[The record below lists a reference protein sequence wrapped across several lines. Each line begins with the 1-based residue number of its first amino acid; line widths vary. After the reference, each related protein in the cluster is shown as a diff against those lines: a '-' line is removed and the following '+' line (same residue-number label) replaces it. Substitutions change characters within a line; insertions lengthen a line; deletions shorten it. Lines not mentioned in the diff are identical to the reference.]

1 MGRLVRI
8 HVLHTNDVHS
18 HFDQMPRIAALLRRM
33 RRELEAAGDAV
44 FVLDGGDHV
53 DRMHPVTEGTR
64 GWANVDVLNASGY
77 DVVTVGNNEGITLP
91 HEWLERLYAGA
102 RFDVA
107 LANLRDARTGERP
120 PWAKPVVVREAGGV
134 RVAFLGV
141 TAPYHTF
148 YNLLGWHVEEPE
160 GVLAEQVR
168 VWRER
173 ADLVVVLSHLGLGR
187 DEELARSLSGVDLI
201 VGAHTHHVLA
211 RGHTVG
217 DTLIVQCGRGGG
229 LVGHVRLVYDR
240 DARRVVARE
249 ARCLPVVDEV
259 PDAAVAEVIARRERE
274 ADAVLSEPVAAL
286 AQPLPVSWERESPL
300 ANLLAAGLR
309 RWVQADVALVNA
321 GTLLAPLVAGPVTR
335 RQLLAACPH
344 PINPCRLTLTGEA
357 LRTILEDSL
366 RDERI
371 RAPIRG
377 FGFRGRVHGWM
388 CVDGLTVEY
397 DPTAPE
403 GSRIVRII
411 GDEGPLDP
419 RREYRVATLDM
430 FTFGPHFPLFHHGR
444 DVRYC
449 LPEFL
454 RDVLQEALQWPEA
467 VAASHRRR
475 WVAVCRAT

>member
-1 MGRLVRI
+1 MGRFVRI
-8 HVLHTNDVHS
+8 HILHTNDVHS
-18 HFDQMPRIAALLRRM
+18 HFEQMPRLAALIRRLRQ
-33 RRELEAAGDAV
+33 ELAAKGDAV

-64 GWANVDVLNASGY
+64 GQANVDVLNAAGY
-77 DVVTVGNNEGITLP
+77 DVVTVGNNEGLTLP
-91 HEWLERLYAGA
+91 HAWFERLYAGA

-107 LANLRDARTGERP
+107 LANLRDAQTGARP
-120 PWAKPVVVREAGGV
+120 PWAKPVVLREASGV

-148 YNLLGWHVEEPE
+148 YNLLGWRVEEPE
-160 GVLAEQVR
+160 DALAEQVR

-173 ADLVVVLSHLGLGR
+173 ADVVVVLSHLGLGR
-187 DEELARSLSGVDLI
+187 DEELARSLPGVDLI
-201 VGAHTHHVLA
+201 VGAHSHHVLP
-211 RGHTVG
+211 RGHAVG
-217 DTLIVQCGRGGG
+217 DTLIVQCGRGGEQ
-229 LVGHVRLVYDR
+229 VGHVTLVFDR

-249 ARCLPVVDEV
+249 ARCLPVADEAL
-259 PDAAVAEVIARRERE
+259 DAAVAEVIARRQRE
-274 ADAVLSEPVAAL
+274 AEAVLAEPVAAL
-286 AQPLPVSWERESPL
+286 SQSLPVSWERESPL

-321 GTLLAPLVAGPVTR
+321 GTLLAPLEAGPVTR
-335 RQLLAACPH
+335 RQLLDACPH

-357 LRTILEDSL
+357 LRAILEDSL

-377 FGFRGRVHGWM
+377 FGFRGQVHGWM

-403 GSRIVRII
+403 GARIVRII

-430 FTFGPHFPLFHHGR
+430 FTFGPHFPLFRHGR

-454 RDVLQEALQWPEA
+454 RDVLREALHWPEA
-467 VAASHRRR
+467 VTGCHRLR
-475 WVAVCRAT
+475 WVAVCRTT